1 MSITDNVLQKTAK
14 TARGG
19 LHDRAVSLADIV
31 VGDRLRALD
40 RESVERLKESISKIG
55 LKTPISVRSS
65 EQGWTLVSGRHR
77 LEACIELGMDE
88 IPVVTETG
96 SELEARLW
104 EIAENLHRAE
114 LTALERAEHISLWIR
129 LKGERGEGRPNDQ
142 AGDKLGQ
149 VGSVSELDKAAQAVP
164 PPAGGGRGREGG
176 VRAAARELGISRTD
190 ARRAV
195 HRVHRIGG
203 AVREALRDMPE
214 IADNGAELDALAAL
228 PAEQQAAAVAA
239 VKSGGAPNVR
249 VAIATPTARQGRPG
263 KAVGRPCR
271 SVARGNQPSVHLPP
285 SPAPSARRKRDCRAP
300 SGIAAGHR
308 GGRQQTRRNPAAG
321 GAERPRHAEPSRC
334 QGRPDST
341 DQRPV
346 LRAGLC
352 DRQCRIGGA
361 AAAASKWRLTAPR
374 SGARQKTPRVQALPT
389 AAGRRAGFQSLGE
402 IPLQICYRCSAE

>member
-1 MSITDNVLQKTAK
+1 MSITDHVLQKTAK

-19 LHDRAVSLADIV
+19 SHDRAVSPADIV

-40 RESVERLKESISKIG
+40 SESVERLKESISKIG

-88 IPVVTETG
+88 IPVVAETG

-104 EIAENLHRAE
+104 EIAENLHRAG

-129 LKGERGEGRPNDQ
+129 LKGERGEGRPYDQ

-149 VGSVSELDKAAQAVP
+149 VGSVCELDKAAQAARH
-164 PPAGGGRGREGG
+164 PAQGGRGREGG

-190 ARRAV
+190 AQRAV
-195 HRVHRIGG
+195 HRVHRIGR
-203 AVREALRDMPE
+203 AVRDGLRDLPE

-249 VAIATPTARQGRPG
+249 VAIATTAQPTGRAAANVDRLLDTILEQIRRLGRDDREMLWDALADQWHEEITCRLPQHPRPAANEIAEPLAASRRVIAEG
-263 KAVGRPCR
+263 GNKTDETRRREALSACATPSHPDVRGGPVQPINGPFCERVYAVG
-271 SVARGNQPSVHLPP
+271 SVEWAE
-285 SPAPSARRKRDCRAP
+285 
-300 SGIAAGHR
+300 
-308 GGRQQTRRNPAAG
+308 QQR
-321 GAERPRHAEPSRC
+321 
-334 QGRPDST
+334 
-341 DQRPV
+341 
-346 LRAGLC
+346 
-352 DRQCRIGGA
+352 
-361 AAAASKWRLTAPR
+361 
-374 SGARQKTPRVQALPT
+374 
-389 AAGRRAGFQSLGE
+389 RRANGD
-402 IPLQICYRCSAE
+402 

>member
-1 MSITDNVLQKTAK
+1 MSITDIVPQKTAK

-19 LHDRAVSLADIV
+19 SHDRAVSPADVV

-88 IPVVTETG
+88 IPVVAETG

-114 LTALERAEHISLWIR
+114 LTALERAEHISLWIGLR
-129 LKGERGEGRPNDQ
+129 GERGEDRSHDQ
-142 AGDKLGQ
+142 ADHKLGQ
-149 VGSVSELDKAAQAVP
+149 LGPVSELDEAAQAVP

-239 VKSGGAPNVR
+239 VKNGGAPNVR
-249 VAIATPTARQGRPG
+249 VAAATTAQPTGHAADNADRRLDAALEQIRRLGQEDRERLWEAVADQWHEEISRALICRLPQRRRPAADEMAEPPAASPRVIAEGDNKTDETRRREALNARATPSLPDVGGGPVQPINGPFCERVY
-263 KAVGRPCR
+263 AVG
-271 SVARGNQPSVHLPP
+271 SVEWAEQQRRRGNG
-285 SPAPSARRKRDCRAP
+285 D
-300 SGIAAGHR
+300 
-308 GGRQQTRRNPAAG
+308 
-321 GAERPRHAEPSRC
+321 
-334 QGRPDST
+334 
-341 DQRPV
+341 
-346 LRAGLC
+346 
-352 DRQCRIGGA
+352 
-361 AAAASKWRLTAPR
+361 
-374 SGARQKTPRVQALPT
+374 
-389 AAGRRAGFQSLGE
+389 
-402 IPLQICYRCSAE
+402 